1 MEIDVQ
7 LLENKFLNSY
17 KEGDSILYMYF
28 HMTKMKILWI
38 FGMHTLQ
45 YNTGNL
51 LINHLR
57 KSSIMTKI
65 MKGFVVD
72 SFFLVDN
79 HRVTVW
85 CRHIDKLHGEDR
97 V

>member
-1 MEIDVQ
+1 MRLILEIDVQ
-7 LLENKFLNSY
+7 LLENKFLNNY
-17 KEGDSILYMYF
+17 REGDSILYMYF

-72 SFFLVDN
+72 SFFW
-79 HRVTVW
+79 RIT
-85 CRHIDKLHGEDR
+85 IG
-97 V
+97 